1 VPRIIGALIS
11 ANRATL
17 AELQTIYSVED
28 AYDLLEIV
36 AVDNANQR
44 RMNESAR

>member
-17 AELQTIYSVED
+17 AELQTVYGIED
-28 AYDLLEIV
+28 AYDLLEIL

-44 RMNESAR
+44 RMSEKR

>member
-11 ANRATL
+11 TNRATL
-17 AELQTIYSVED
+17 AELQTVYGIED
-28 AYDLLEIV
+28 AYDLLEIL

-44 RMNESAR
+44 RMSEKR